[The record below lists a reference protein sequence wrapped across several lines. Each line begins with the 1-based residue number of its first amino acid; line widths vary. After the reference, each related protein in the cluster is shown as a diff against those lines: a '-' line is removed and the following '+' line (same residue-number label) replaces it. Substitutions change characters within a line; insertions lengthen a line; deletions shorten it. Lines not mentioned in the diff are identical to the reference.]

1 MFDNHFRFEASFD
14 GLWKHEKK
22 TFRPIFIATFVSFIL
37 LILYFIV
44 MASFDLAYI
53 KVAGQAF
60 EENPPKGFS
69 PDYMKSMHLFWII
82 FKYVASAGIIVS
94 TILMFISVLQGY
106 KKKNFAKIYTWPLTI
121 YFIILFVNI
130 WNSVSAIIQ
139 GRDINASGIKDFS
152 TYILVRMIL
161 TILFTII
168 LAVAYFVFVRKYM
181 FIKAAYITV
190 QKYEEAQKQLEDNP
204 ELRELVQ
211 NIQAAF
217 GGDLSSKTNE
227 SGSYSAEGE
236 NESEEF
242 NEKTDDNNNEANPA
256 KIAREKNYER
266 LMNLP
271 NEKLYDACSKVIY
284 FRLSKYGKSGFSQ
297 FDFRYFRATRGK
309 EARWKRKC

>member
-106 KKKNFAKIYTWPLTI
+106 KKKTLQK
-121 YFIILFVNI
+121 FIL
-130 WNSVSAIIQ
+130 
-139 GRDINASGIKDFS
+139 DH
-152 TYILVRMIL
+152 
-161 TILFTII
+161 
-168 LAVAYFVFVRKYM
+168 
-181 FIKAAYITV
+181 
-190 QKYEEAQKQLEDNP
+190 
-204 ELRELVQ
+204 
-211 NIQAAF
+211 
-217 GGDLSSKTNE
+217 
-227 SGSYSAEGE
+227 
-236 NESEEF
+236 
-242 NEKTDDNNNEANPA
+242 
-256 KIAREKNYER
+256 
-266 LMNLP
+266 
-271 NEKLYDACSKVIY
+271 
-284 FRLSKYGKSGFSQ
+284 
-297 FDFRYFRATRGK
+297 
-309 EARWKRKC
+309 